1 MRTDFFLPPDN
12 GVTPREDSARP
23 QAQIANPAVACHHP
37 EPRGL
42 RHAVADP
49 GTGRRSRLP
58 DSHHLHENVDD
69 IVRHY
74 MQQKPVPGIS
84 IAIIHRRGPA
94 RFYAYGVTDR
104 VAGQQITWQ
113 VGYIGGYASFIGYD
127 RANGNAIVV
136 LQNGATIQALRCWSI
151 WQLRIEWS
159 DSNRC
164 AVKRIASSFLT
175 LSFDE
180 RGTVSL

>member
-1 MRTDFFLPPDN
+1 MALRRGRT
-12 GVTPREDSARP
+12 A
-23 QAQIANPAVACHHP
+23 H
-37 EPRGL
+37 
-42 RHAVADP
+42 
-49 GTGRRSRLP
+49 GRRRRSLILLWPAITLSLADCGTLSQTSALVGDRVYLT
-58 DSHHLHENVDD
+58 HTTFRENVDD

-94 RFYAYGVTDR
+94 QFYAYGVTDR

-127 RANGNAIVV
+127 RANGNAIVL

-159 DSNRC
+159 DSNRRV
-164 AVKRIASSFLT
+164 VKRIASSFLT